1 MEAQKKKIPSIF
13 WVYFSFDFLTP
24 SLSLFFLPPSL
35 KKKRMID
42 MPRELAVVTL
52 VLLPSSHSNGTREK
66 ERQKKTCIQTG
77 GVLYIIRQC
86 PNPKERQLVS

>member
-66 ERQKKTCIQTG
+66 ERQKKKLAFKREGSYT
-77 GVLYIIRQC
+77 
-86 PNPKERQLVS
+86 